1 MFCPTL
7 KKKKISLLKSTVFY
21 QYSLLGLDPA
31 GPFFSNKDSALDKDD
46 AKYVDVIHTN
56 AGGAGR

>member
-1 MFCPTL
+1 MELVQIKFPL
-7 KKKKISLLKSTVFY
+7 KDSDKKYFF
-21 QYSLLGLDPA
+21 LLGLDPA

>member
-1 MFCPTL
+1 MKFPL
-7 KKKKISLLKSTVFY
+7 KDSDKKYFF
-21 QYSLLGLDPA
+21 LLGLDPA

-56 AGGAGR
+56 AGGAGRYNCILRGHL

>member
-1 MFCPTL
+1 MDIKREKVQMKPPL
-7 KKKKISLLKSTVFY
+7 KDSGRKYFF
-21 QYSLLGLDPA
+21 LLGLDPA